1 MDTIQCFNCAY
12 EVRSDL
18 PPRENVWRVG
28 EAWRVALAFTSSLQG
43 WAVVIPTRHLE
54 SLDELSDEESA
65 LLGILLRD
73 LTRAL
78 KAVTGCQKTYVMLL
92 AEMPGF
98 NHVHFHVVPRMEDLP
113 SERTGTAIFAYLKED
128 PLSDDDRDE
137 TALRIRAELTRA
149 GAAGGSS

>member
-1 MDTIQCFNCAY
+1 MDVFQCFNCAY
-12 EVRSDL
+12 QVRSDL
-18 PPRENVWRVG
+18 SPRENVWRVG
-28 EAWRVALAFTSSLQG
+28 EAWRVALAFNSSLQG

-65 LLGILLRD
+65 SLGILLRD

-98 NHVHFHVVPRMEDLP
+98 NHVHFHVVPRMDDLP

-137 TALRIRAELTRA
+137 IALRIRTELMRG
-149 GAAGGSS
+149 GAAGGAS